1 MDPTLCGTF
10 WHLEFHEQDTGLFHD
25 LARGDGVSAL
35 RLALGGR
42 AGRSIR
48 YRECLVP
55 QGYDDELRAVFRSGD
70 STWGAMAIYREGV
83 RSPFDADDVAVVRS
97 ISPIV
102 ADALRIH
109 VRRAVPWLEP
119 SAPGLVVVGE
129 SGRIESANREAV
141 EWLRLLWPRTADGDG
156 AGVNPTALL
165 ELRDR
170 GIGVP
175 TPLFALVA
183 KAHAVAEGRERG
195 PARLRLRDDR
205 GRWIVLHATAV
216 SGPATTGPAVAVVIE
231 SAKSAEVAPIIID
244 AYWLSPREREVLG
257 AIARG
262 ASTAEIAA
270 ELFLSGH
277 TVRDYVKTVFEKL
290 GVSSRGEPGRPA
302 LRRALHRR
310 APRPDGAR
318 RLTASTGPEYGLGGG
333 RCDAPRRSA
342 PAADWRDLSE
352 AGSAPLRR
360 DAPENETGT
369 SAAPGSCPTSA
380 KSHPGAAA
388 IVREGLFET
397 LTVTRLGVPP
407 TLART
412 SLSSSGHPGG
422 FSVRWGGST
431 AAGWLATKGVIG

>member
-1 MDPTLCGTF
+1 MRVGARVDQARRAVERACRTSDNADELLDALEIELQRAVAHDGSIWFGLDPATMLATAPSRVEGMDPAMCGTF

-97 ISPIV
+97 ISPLV

-141 EWLRLLWPRTADGDG
+141 EWLRLLWPMTADGDG

-170 GIGVP
+170 GIGVA

-183 KAHAVAEGRERG
+183 KAQAVAEGRERG
-195 PARLRLRDDR
+195 PARLRLRDER
-205 GRWIVLHATAV
+205 GRWIVLHASAM
-216 SGPATTGPAVAVVIE
+216 SGPATKGPAVAVMIE

-244 AYWLSPREREVLG
+244 AYSLSPREREVLG

-290 GVSSRGEPGRPA
+290 GVSSRGELVARLFAEHYADG
-302 LRRALHRR
+302 LH
-310 APRPDGAR
+310 AR
-318 RLTASTGPEYGLGGG
+318 MAHV
-333 RCDAPRRSA
+333 D
-342 PAADWRDLSE
+342 
-352 AGSAPLRR
+352 
-360 DAPENETGT
+360 
-369 SAAPGSCPTSA
+369 
-380 KSHPGAAA
+380 
-388 IVREGLFET
+388 
-397 LTVTRLGVPP
+397 
-407 TLART
+407 
-412 SLSSSGHPGG
+412 
-422 FSVRWGGST
+422 
-431 AAGWLATKGVIG
+431 